1 MTKRIMKITSALLGI
16 LLTSSVFAQTAGT
29 LTFNFTEV
37 SKATNQTYQSTGQ
50 HVLAVWIQS
59 STGTFTKSRL
69 RYVANGTNDHL
80 PTWAA
85 NASCPGGNAAS
96 NSCNKVGATT
106 GASLSSFAARSFTW
120 DGTDATA
127 VVGALVPDG
136 SYKVTIEQTWN
147 HGTTGTVVRSFTF
160 TKGPNSDIQTPTTDA
175 NFSGISLQWIPAA
188 VAPTASFTQSA
199 TSVCAGQT
207 VTFTSTS
214 TGAPTSYA
222 WTIQGGTPATST
234 AQNPTVTFATAG
246 TYSVSFTA
254 TNTTGSSSPVS
265 HNVVV
270 NAIPTITNTTPATR
284 CGDGTVTLG
293 ATASAGTISWFA
305 AATGGTA
312 LGTGTTFTTPTLT
325 ANTTYYV
332 SSTANGC
339 TTASRTAVLATV
351 NPGPTVTTTPS
362 NHCGAGT
369 VTLGAT
375 TSAGTISWYATATGG
390 SALGTGTSFTTPT
403 ITSNTTY
410 YVEVVSGSCTTSRVP
425 VLATIDALPTVTNP
439 GNSTA
444 CVGFPSNAVTF
455 SGTNGSTF
463 AWTNDNTATGLAANG
478 TGNIAAFTPTAAGTS
493 TVSVSAYLNGCLG
506 NPTTFTITA
515 NPVPTVTLGTF
526 NNVCVNNPSFALT
539 GGSPVGGTYAGN
551 GVTNNNFSPAAA
563 GAGTITIT
571 YYVTQ
576 NGCTNQTTSTIV
588 VDACAGIKETVLESI
603 HVYPNPTTGIV
614 TIESDKMNK
623 FTSVQLIDLNGK
635 TIGTWELKGNK
646 TVLDFT
652 EQVGGIYNLKMT
664 GEGTEAIKRIQIKK

>member
-1 MTKRIMKITSALLGI
+1 MTRRITKITNVLLGI
-16 LLTSSVFAQTAGT
+16 LLTSSLFAQTAGT

-37 SKATNQTYQSTGQ
+37 SKANNLTYQSQGR

-59 STGTFTKSRL
+59 NTGTFTKSRL
-69 RYVANGTNDHL
+69 RYVGSSTNDHL

-85 NASCPGGNAAS
+85 NSGGPAGDCLS
-96 NSCNKVGATT
+96 TSCNIVGATT
-106 GASLSSFAARSFTW
+106 GATLSSFASRSFTW
-120 DGTDATA
+120 NGTDASA
-127 VVGALVPDG
+127 VVGVNVPDG
-136 SYKVTIEQTWN
+136 VYKVTIEETWN
-147 HGTTGTVVRSFTF
+147 HGTTSTAVRSFTF

-175 NFSGISLQWIPAA
+175 NFSGISLQWIPTA

-246 TYSVSFTA
+246 TYSVSLTA
-254 TNTTGSSSPVS
+254 TNATGSSSPVS
-265 HNVVV
+265 HTVVV
-270 NAIPTITNTTPATR
+270 NPIPTITNTTPASS
-284 CGDGTVTLG
+284 CGNGAVTLG
-293 ATASAGTISWFA
+293 ATASTGTISWFA
-305 AATGGTA
+305 AATGGTTLA
-312 LGTGTTFTTPTLT
+312 TGTTFTTPTLT

-332 SSTANGC
+332 EASANGC
-339 TTASRTAVLATV
+339 TSASRTSVLAAI
-351 NPGPTVTTTPS
+351 NPGPTVTTTPG
-362 NHCGAGT
+362 NHCGPGT
-369 VTLGAT
+369 VSLGAT
-375 TSAGTISWYATATGG
+375 TTAGTISWYDTPSAGT
-390 SALGTGTSFTTPT
+390 ALGTGTSFTTPT
-403 ITSNTTY
+403 LTSNTTY
-410 YVEVVSGSCTTSRVP
+410 YVEVVSGNCTTTRVP
-425 VLATIDALPTVTNP
+425 VIATIDAQPTVTNP

-455 SGTNGSTF
+455 TGTNGATF
-463 AWTNDNTATGLAANG
+463 AWTNDNTVTGLGANG
-478 TGNIAAFTPTAAGTS
+478 SGNIASFTPTTTGTS
-493 TVSVSAYLNGCLG
+493 TISVSAYLNGCLG
-506 NPTTFTITA
+506 NPTIFTITA

-526 NNVCVNNPSFALT
+526 NNVCVNAPSFALT
-539 GGSPVGGTYAGN
+539 GGSPAGGTYAGN

-588 VDACAGIKETVLESI
+588 VDACAGINETELESI

-646 TVLDFT
+646 TVLDFN